1 MSLIR
6 EFRLLPSIQRITIVL
21 SLILLLISFSQPA
34 FYVGRPDY
42 DAWSNSLLLFLLGW
56 TGILGGGIPSC
67 LIWLA
72 NPLYLISIYFI
83 IKGKSFSVYLTLGA
97 ALIALCFLFIN
108 SILTSESGQMSK
120 ITALK
125 AGYMFWLA
133 SIIVLFIGTAINWV
147 QKKSSNS

>member
-56 TGILGGGIPSC
+56 MGILGGGIPSC

-83 IKGKSFSVYLTLGA
+83 IKGKSFSVYLALAGTL
-97 ALIALCFLFIN
+97 LALCFLFMN

-120 ITALK
+120 ITVLK
-125 AGYMFWLA
+125 SGYILWLI
-133 SIIVLFIGTAINWV
+133 SISTLFIGTV
-147 QKKSSNS
+147 LSQFKKKSSNS